1 VHQREVFLFNDL
13 LVITKILSKKKNSV
27 TYTFRQS
34 YPLNGLT
41 VSLFQMPHYQ
51 FGIKLTQRL
60 DGHLLIT
67 FNARNDHDRCK
78 FVEDIRE
85 AICEMD
91 EMENLRIEN
100 ELDRHR
106 HGHNN
111 RSVNSNSENRD
122 SGVSDIDLGPLPSP
136 PVKSTKQHLDDSFG
150 NSPSQQTTPKRAAL
164 TVT

>member
-1 VHQREVFLFNDL
+1 MISD
-13 LVITKILSKKKNSV
+13 
-27 TYTFRQS
+27 
-34 YPLNGLT
+34 
-41 VSLFQMPHYQ
+41 YQ

-111 RSVNSNSENRD
+111 RYVFNCLFTLRYLNFCIFLN
-122 SGVSDIDLGPLPSP
+122 I
-136 PVKSTKQHLDDSFG
+136 
-150 NSPSQQTTPKRAAL
+150 
-164 TVT
+164 